1 MKKRLMC
8 LGLSALLLA
17 SCAGGA
23 DSSSETEDSTA
34 TSSWTITFDSKG
46 GSAVASIKVINGQ
59 KATQPAKPTKS
70 GYLFMNWCVDEAAVT
85 PFSWD
90 TLITADWTL
99 YASWVAASSAESSSS
114 SSAPSSETSE
124 SEGSEK
130 SSSSSLTSV
139 SPSENKGHGPDGS
152 TLVDWYLCGTGSLWG
167 ENGWGKEGGIQLFS
181 NPSSTTDKCCILGIS
196 FKEGDLFKVSD
207 GETWYGYE
215 KIDSYVET
223 GLFTGIDDG
232 MNQGKQNIKCL
243 RTGNYSMYV
252 NGEGKVWL
260 ERAE

>member
-23 DSSSETEDSTA
+23 DSSSEIEDSTA

-59 KATQPAKPTKS
+59 KAVQPSKPTKS

-124 SEGSEK
+124 SKSSEK
-130 SSSSSLTSV
+130 SSSSSLTS
-139 SPSENKGHGPDGS
+139 SEYTQNKGHGPDGS
-152 TLVDWYLCGTGSLWG
+152 TLVDWYLCGSGSLWG
-167 ENGWGKEGGIQLFS
+167 ADGWEKEGGIQLFS
-181 NPSSTTDKCCILGIS
+181 NPSSTGDKCCVLDIS
-196 FKEGDLFKVSD
+196 FKEGDLFKVTNGKD
-207 GETWYGYE
+207 WYGFE
-215 KIDSYVET
+215 KIKAEIET
-223 GLFTGIDDG
+223 GLFVGVSDG
-232 MNQGKQNIKCL
+232 VSGDKQNIKCA
-243 RTGNYSMYV
+243 RTGNYNIYV
-252 NGEGKVWL
+252 NDEGNIWL

>member
-46 GSAVASIKVINGQ
+46 GSAVAAIKVINGQ
-59 KATQPAKPTKS
+59 KAVQPSKPMKS

-99 YASWVAASSAESSSS
+99 YASWVAASSTESSSS

-124 SEGSEK
+124 SKSSEK

-152 TLVDWYLCGTGSLWG
+152 TLVDWYLCGSGSLWG
-167 ENGWGKEGGIQLFS
+167 ADGWEKEGGIQLFS
-181 NPSSTTDKCCILGIS
+181 NPSSTGDKCCLLGVS
-196 FKEGDLFKVSD
+196 LQKGDLFKVSD
-207 GETWYGYE
+207 GKTWYGYE
-215 KIDSYVET
+215 KIDADVSKT
-223 GLFTGIDDG
+223 SFAGKSDG
-232 MNQGKQNIKCL
+232 FGGVNIECL
-243 RTGNYSMYV
+243 VSGTYSIYV
-252 NGEGKVWL
+252 NAFGYIWIGA
-260 ERAE
+260 AE